1 LFSLVLTSPSAAVA
15 SGGHW
20 VVQLNQG
27 GRYVAIAIFL
37 ILGIS
42 LLFPSIAQ
50 WLTRPLE
57 RIGGHLQGQAP
68 AQAGIGKSVLLA
80 PLKLN
85 F

>member
-1 LFSLVLTSPSAAVA
+1 LTNPCAAVA

-20 VVQLNQG
+20 VAPLNQG
-27 GRYVAIAIFL
+27 GRYVAMAIFL

-42 LLFPSIAQ
+42 LLFPSIAE
-50 WLTRPLE
+50 WLTRPLT
-57 RIGGHLQGQAP
+57 RIRGHLQGQPSAE
-68 AQAGIGKSVLLA
+68 AGIGKSVLLA